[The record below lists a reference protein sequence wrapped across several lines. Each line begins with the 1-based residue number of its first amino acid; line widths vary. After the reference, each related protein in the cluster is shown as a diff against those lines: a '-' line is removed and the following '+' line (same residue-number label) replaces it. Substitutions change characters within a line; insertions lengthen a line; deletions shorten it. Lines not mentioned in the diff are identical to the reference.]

1 MAETNQIIKK
11 EAVSKSALAKQTEH
25 YTTMIVS
32 TFSQIN
38 LQCTDYQKIC
48 VANMIARMN
57 ELLTSK
63 GLNFNSIDQSN
74 ITAILSQVAMLQ
86 LNITAVPSECYIQL
100 RNFLVD
106 KEWKKRFEFGIEGNG
121 NDAILRRYGVEVE
134 SVRSPW
140 IVREGDDFT
149 YPSYSGLE
157 VVPPTWGPKSYT
169 NKVIRVVY
177 PVIKKDNSVE
187 WLISERADVA
197 KNLRA
202 HIANNLLG
210 NDYKEIRPKII
221 TKISDMSLEAM
232 LEDTEL
238 RPFISP
244 AWYSGASREDMIL
257 RKLKNNA
264 TKKYPKNFENSFA
277 ASAYEK
283 TYDDYDQYR
292 TAVAD
297 AEVVNE
303 KTNAIEEMKQKVD
316 KETGTISMDDEDIQ
330 DNKND
335 TKQSDGAAKG
345 AQGDSCP
352 F

>member
-1 MAETNQIIKK
+1 MAETKQNQVAPVKNQ
-11 EAVSKSALAKQTEH
+11 SKSALAKQTEH
-25 YTTMIVS
+25 YTGMIMS

-57 ELLTSK
+57 EVLASS
-63 GLNFNSIDQSN
+63 GLQFSDMDQSN
-74 ITAILSQVAMLQ
+74 ITAILSQCAMLQ

-100 RNFLVD
+100 RKVFVD
-106 KEWKKRFEFGIEGNG
+106 NEWKKRFEFGVEGNG
-121 NDAILRRYGVEVE
+121 NDAILRRYGVDVA
-134 SVRSPW
+134 SVRAPW
-140 IVREGDDFT
+140 VVREGDDFT

-169 NKVIRVVY
+169 GKVIRVVY
-177 PVIKKDNSVE
+177 PVIKKEGSVE

-210 NDYKEIRPKII
+210 KDYKEIRPKII
-221 TKISDMSLEAM
+221 SKISDMSLEAM
-232 LEDTEL
+232 LDDTEL

-264 TKKYPKNFENSFA
+264 TKKYPKNFENAFT
-277 ASAYEK
+277 ASAYEQ
-283 TYDDYDQYR
+283 TYEDYEQYR
-292 TAVAD
+292 VE
-297 AEVVNE
+297 AEVIEDKVD
-303 KTNAIEEMKQKVD
+303 AIEDMTQKVD
-316 KETGTISMDDEDIQ
+316 KETGTMPLDDIEIP
-330 DNKND
+330 NGENGPKYAARV
-335 TKQSDGAAKG
+335 TKGTP
-345 AQGDSCP
+345 GDSCP